1 MKPLDDDPALRH
13 ADRCR
18 PSTGPETGRV
28 WLVGA
33 GPGDPELLTLKALRR
48 LQRATLVLHDHL
60 VAPEI
65 LALLPPEATCID
77 VGKRC
82 GAHTMAQD
90 DIIALMLR
98 LARAGHDLVRLK
110 GGDPYIFGRG
120 GEEAQALAAAGIPFE
135 VIPGLSAAQAAAAGA
150 GIPLTHRD
158 HATAVVFVTGHGRAD
173 AAPPGGAPGSEL
185 DPTAPEVDWA
195 ALARPHQTLV
205 IYMGLGRLAALSA
218 GLVRHGLS
226 PLTPAALIER
236 ASRPDQRCVTGTL
249 QTLPALAAQHAVRAP
264 ALIVVGSVVSLHAT
278 LATALI
284 RE

>member
-13 ADRCR
+13 ADRGGA
-18 PSTGPETGRV
+18 SAGPDTGRV

-65 LALLPPEATCID
+65 LALLPPAATCID
-77 VGKRC
+77 V
-82 GAHTMAQD
+82 
-90 DIIALMLR
+90 
-98 LARAGHDLVRLK
+98 GHDLVRLK

-249 QTLPALAAQHAVRAP
+249 QTLPALAERHAVRAP

-278 LATALI
+278 LAGGSGP
-284 RE
+284 E